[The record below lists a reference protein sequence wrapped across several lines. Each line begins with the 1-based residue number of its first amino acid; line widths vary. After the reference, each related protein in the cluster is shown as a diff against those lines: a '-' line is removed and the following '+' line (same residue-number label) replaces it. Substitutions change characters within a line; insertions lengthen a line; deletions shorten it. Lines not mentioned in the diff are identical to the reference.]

1 MVAAIKNKKEILK
14 EYKKGVPYAELYK
27 KYNVKK
33 STFYNWLSEE
43 KLTIQKEEQQLKTTK
58 EYLKLECIYKKELRI
73 NDILSKAFSLFNIP
87 LKEKLY
93 VAQKLVETYHLKEV
107 ARILQLPYSTLYHHM
122 HDRVLITQ
130 IDMED
135 EILKK
140 HILEYF
146 EKSGQRLGIKK
157 MYIKLKANNIV
168 CSEKRI
174 SRLMK
179 ELNIKSIRTRKKV
192 TKKKDTVIS
201 HPSFNKLQQNFTQ
214 SAPNLFWCGDVTQ
227 ININDNRFY
236 ICVILDLF
244 SRKAIAYRI
253 SSRNDESL
261 TVNTFKSAYEERD
274 NPEGLT
280 FHSDQGVNYTSN
292 QYRNL
297 LHSLKVEQS
306 FSKRGTPYDNAV
318 IEGFFSNMKQDDL
331 NSRNFEYL
339 DDLKKAVAD
348 YIEYYNNDRPHN
360 TLNNKTPNEY
370 EEEYYNN
377 LQSNLE
383 DKEKGKY

>member
-1 MVAAIKNKKEILK
+1 MGTAIKDKKQILK
-14 EYKKGVPYAELYK
+14 DYKKGMSFAELNK
-27 KYNVKK
+27 KYNIKR
-33 STFYNWLSEE
+33 STFYNWLSEA
-43 KLTIQKEEQQLKTTK
+43 KLSIQREEQQLKTTK
-58 EYLKLECIYKKELRI
+58 EYLKLESLYKKELRI
-73 NDILSKAFSLFNIP
+73 NEILLKAFSLFNIS

-107 ARILQLPYSTLYHHM
+107 SRILQLPYSTLYHHM

-135 EILKK
+135 DILKK
-140 HILEYF
+140 YILEYF
-146 EKSGQRLGIKK
+146 EKSGKRLGIKK

-179 ELNIKSIRTRKKV
+179 ELNIKSIRTRKKAA
-192 TKKKDTVIS
+192 KKKSTPIS
-201 HPSFNKLQQNFTQ
+201 HPSFNKLQQNFIQ

-227 ININDNRFY
+227 VNINYNKFY

-244 SRKAIAYRI
+244 SRKVIAYRI
-253 SSRNDESL
+253 SSQNNDAL
-261 TVNTFKSAYEERD
+261 TVNTFKSAYESRG
-274 NPEGLT
+274 NPKGLT

-297 LHSLKVEQS
+297 LHSLKVVQS
-306 FSKRGTPYDNAV
+306 FSKKGTPYDNAV
-318 IEGFFSNMKQDDL
+318 IEGFLSNMKQDDL
-331 NSRNFEYL
+331 NSRNFEYY
-339 DDLKKAVAD
+339 DDLKEAVD
-348 YIEYYNNDRPHN
+348 NYIDYYNNDRPHR

-370 EEEYYNN
+370 ENDFYNKPV
-377 LQSNLE
+377 S
-383 DKEKGKY
+383 K